1 LDDADIKEV
10 LLNLVSRKRFIYGIN
25 DLIEYILKCLCLRR
39 TLKHHLKKHQ
49 LFEKCEEKLDRELD
63 VIHILKIGR
72 QFKILSQILLD
83 QRQKVMTRFQR
94 RYMVDT
100 SSSSEESDY
109 ESRLDI
115 VRLMDSEDPY
125 KRLGTFGRL
134 KQIVSSYK
142 GQSLD

>member
-1 LDDADIKEV
+1 
-10 LLNLVSRKRFIYGIN
+10 
-25 DLIEYILKCLCLRR
+25 
-39 TLKHHLKKHQ
+39 
-49 LFEKCEEKLDRELD
+49 
-63 VIHILKIGR
+63 
-72 QFKILSQILLD
+72 
-83 QRQKVMTRFQR
+83 MTRFQR

-142 GQSLD
+142 GHSLD